1 MNTPL
6 SIVILA
12 AGKGTRMRSDL
23 PKVLQPLA
31 HKPLLSFVIDASISF
46 NPKQLIVVYGYGGD
60 LVKKTFS
67 SQNIQWVEQKEQL
80 GTGHAVQQT
89 MPLMKDEGSTLI
101 LYGDVP
107 LINQETI
114 QRLIKKG
121 QKNLAV
127 LTYAKDEP
135 KGYGRIIRKDDHIQK
150 IVEEKD
156 CDASQKNIKE
166 INTGIMCAP
175 NHLLKNWLKRLNN
188 QNSQKEYYLTDIV
201 GLSIEDNIEVLSES
215 ADNEISITGIN
226 SKSELATMER
236 NYQLMTAKQLM
247 EQGVTIIDPS
257 RIDIRGEVTAGQDV
271 SIDVG
276 CVFEGKVVLGNHVKI
291 AAYSHIKDSVIGD
304 HSSIEPYSH
313 IVESQIGEH
322 CRIGPF
328 ARLRPGTKLQN
339 QVHIGNFVEIKNS
352 EVNDETNINHLSYV
366 GDSII
371 GKSVNIGA
379 GTITCNYD
387 GANKHPTTIEDDVF
401 IGSNTALVA
410 PVKIGKGATIAAG
423 STITKDAPP
432 GDLTVSRS
440 KQTSISGWTKPTKK

>member
-1 MNTPL
+1 MSL

-31 HKPLLSFVIDASISF
+31 HKPLLGYVIDASMSF
-46 NPKQLIVVYGYGGD
+46 NPKQLIVVYGYGGE

-67 SQNIQWVEQKEQL
+67 SHHIQWVEQKEQL
-80 GTGHAVQQT
+80 GTGHALQQAI
-89 MPLMKDEGSTLI
+89 PFIKDEGSTLI

-107 LINQETI
+107 LIDQETI
-114 QRLIKKG
+114 QSLIKKG

-127 LTYAKDEP
+127 LTYTKEDP
-135 KGYGRIIRKDDHIQK
+135 KGYGRIVRKDGRIQK

-175 NHLLKNWLKRLNN
+175 NHLLNNWLGRLTNHN
-188 QNSQKEYYLTDIV
+188 AQKEYYLTDIV

-215 ADNEISITGIN
+215 ADNEVSITGIN

-247 EQGVTIIDPS
+247 EEGVTIIDPN
-257 RIDIRGEVTAGQDV
+257 RIDVRGEVTAGHDV
-271 SIDVG
+271 TIDVG
-276 CVFEGKVVLGNHVKI
+276 CIFEGKVHLGNHVKI
-291 AAYSHIKDSVIGD
+291 AAYSHIKDSTIGD
-304 HSSIEPYSH
+304 HTSIEPYSH
-313 IVESQIGEH
+313 IVESSIGEH

-352 EVNDETNINHLSYV
+352 EVNNETNINHLSYV
-366 GDSII
+366 GDSLV

-410 PVKIGKGATIAAG
+410 PIKIGKGATIAAG

>member
-1 MNTPL
+1 MSL

-31 HKPLLSFVIDASISF
+31 HKPLLGYVIDASMSF
-46 NPKQLIVVYGYGGD
+46 NPKQLIVVYGYGGE

-67 SQNIQWVEQKEQL
+67 SHHIQWVEQKEQL
-80 GTGHAVQQT
+80 GTGHALQQAI
-89 MPLMKDEGSTLI
+89 PFIKDEGSTLI

-107 LINQETI
+107 LIDQETI
-114 QRLIKKG
+114 QSLIKKG

-127 LTYAKDEP
+127 LTYKKEDP
-135 KGYGRIIRKDDHIQK
+135 KGYGRIVRKDGRIQK

-156 CDASQKNIKE
+156 CDVSQKNIKE

-175 NHLLKNWLKRLNN
+175 NYLLNNWLGRLTNHN
-188 QNSQKEYYLTDIV
+188 AQKEYYLTDIV

-215 ADNEISITGIN
+215 ADNEVSITGIN

-247 EQGVTIIDPS
+247 EEGVTIIDPN
-257 RIDIRGEVTAGQDV
+257 RIDVRGEVTAGHDV
-271 SIDVG
+271 TIDVG
-276 CVFEGKVVLGNHVKI
+276 CIFEGKVHLGNHVKI
-291 AAYSHIKDSVIGD
+291 AAYSHIKDSTIGD
-304 HSSIEPYSH
+304 HTSIEPYSH
-313 IVESQIGEH
+313 IVESSIGEH

-352 EVNDETNINHLSYV
+352 EVNNETNINHLSYV
-366 GDSII
+366 GDSLV

-410 PVKIGKGATIAAG
+410 PIKIGKGATIAAG

>member
-1 MNTPL
+1 MNLTVL
-6 SIVILA
+6 ILA

-31 HKPLLSFVIDASISF
+31 HKPLLSFVIDASFSF
-46 NPKQLIVVYGYGGD
+46 KPKQLVVVYGYGGD
-60 LVKKTFS
+60 LVKKTFP
-67 SQNIQWVEQKEQL
+67 SQDIQWVEQKEQL

-89 MPLMKDEGSTLI
+89 ISLIHDEGNTLI

-107 LINQETI
+107 LIDRDSI
-114 QRLIKKG
+114 KRLIQKG

-127 LTYAKDEP
+127 LTFTKDDP
-135 KGYGRIIRKDDHIQK
+135 TGYGRIVRENNQIQK

-156 CDASQKNIKE
+156 CDTSQKKIKE

-175 NHLLKNWLKRLNN
+175 NHLLKNWLGRLNN
-188 QNSQKEYYLTDIV
+188 KNSQKEYYLTDIV
-201 GLSIEDNIEVLSES
+201 GLSIEDHIEVLSES
-215 ADNEISITGIN
+215 ADNEVSITGIN
-226 SKSELATMER
+226 SKSELAAMER
-236 NYQLMTAKQLM
+236 SYQLMTAQKLM
-247 EQGVTIIDPS
+247 EQGVTIIDPH
-257 RIDIRGEVTAGQDV
+257 RIDIRGEVVAGQDV
-271 SIDVG
+271 TIDVG
-276 CVFEGKVVLGNHVKI
+276 CIFEGKVHLGNHVKV

-304 HSSIEPYSH
+304 HTSIEPYSH

-328 ARLRPGTKLQN
+328 ARLRPGTKLQHH
-339 QVHIGNFVEIKNS
+339 VHIGNFVEIKNS
-352 EVNDETNINHLSYV
+352 EVNDGTNINHLSYV
-366 GDSII
+366 GDSLV

>member
-1 MNTPL
+1 MMSL

-31 HKPLLSFVIDASISF
+31 HKPLLGYVIDASMSF

-60 LVKKTFS
+60 QVQKTFPS
-67 SQNIQWVEQKEQL
+67 PNIQWAEQKEQL
-80 GTGHAVQQT
+80 GTGHAVQQAI
-89 MPLMKDEGSTLI
+89 PFIKDEGSTLI

-107 LINQETI
+107 LIDQETI

-127 LTYAKDEP
+127 LTYSKEDP
-135 KGYGRIIRKDDHIQK
+135 KGYGRIVRKDDRIQK

-175 NHLLKNWLKRLNN
+175 NHLLKNWLGRLNN
-188 QNSQKEYYLTDIV
+188 QNAQKEYYLTDIV

-215 ADNEISITGIN
+215 ADNEVSITGIN

-236 NYQLMTAKQLM
+236 NYQLMTAKKLM
-247 EQGVTIIDPS
+247 EEGVTLIDPS
-257 RIDIRGEVTAGQDV
+257 RIDIRGEVTVGQDV
-271 SIDVG
+271 TIDVG
-276 CVFEGKVVLGNHVKI
+276 CIFEGKVHLGNHVKI
-291 AAYSHIKDSVIGD
+291 AAYSHIKDSTIGD
-304 HSSIEPYSH
+304 HTSIEPYSH
-313 IVESQIGEH
+313 IVESTVGTH

-366 GDSII
+366 GDSLV

-410 PVKIGKGATIAAG
+410 PIKIGKGATIAAG

>member
-1 MNTPL
+1 LNLTVL
-6 SIVILA
+6 ILA

-23 PKVLQPLA
+23 PKVLQPVA
-31 HKPLLSFVIDASISF
+31 HKPLLGYVIDASMSF
-46 NPKQLIVVYGYGGD
+46 KPKQLVVVYGYGGD
-60 LVKKTFS
+60 LVKETFS

-80 GTGHAVQQT
+80 GTGHAVQQAI
-89 MPLMKDEGSTLI
+89 PLIQEEGNTLI

-107 LINQETI
+107 LIDEHTI
-114 QRLIKKG
+114 NRLIDKG

-127 LTYAKDEP
+127 LTFLKEDP
-135 KGYGRIIRKDDHIQK
+135 KGYGRIVREHNQIKK

-156 CDASQKNIKE
+156 CDESQKKIKE

-188 QNSQKEYYLTDIV
+188 QNAQKEYYLTDIV
-201 GLSIEDNIEVLSES
+201 SLSIEDHIEVLSES
-215 ADNEISITGIN
+215 ADNEVSITGIN
-226 SKSELATMER
+226 SKSELAAMER
-236 NYQLMTAKQLM
+236 SYQLMTAQKLM
-247 EQGVTIIDPS
+247 EQGVTIMDPN
-257 RIDIRGEVTAGQDV
+257 RLDIRGEVVTGQDV
-271 SIDVG
+271 TIDVG
-276 CVFEGKVVLGNHVKI
+276 CIFEGKVILGNHVKV
-291 AAYSHIKDSVIGD
+291 AAYSHIKDSSIGD
-304 HSSIEPYSH
+304 HTSIEPYSH
-313 IVESQIGEH
+313 IVDSSVGTH

-339 QVHIGNFVEIKNS
+339 YVHIGNFVEIKNS
-352 EVNDETNINHLSYV
+352 EVNDDTNINHLSYV
-366 GDSII
+366 GDSLV

-432 GDLTVSRS
+432 GDLTVSRG
-440 KQTSISGWTKPTKK
+440 KQTSISGWKKPTKK

>member
-1 MNTPL
+1 LNLTVL
-6 SIVILA
+6 ILA

-31 HKPLLSFVIDASISF
+31 HKPLLGYVIDVSMSF
-46 NPKQLIVVYGYGGD
+46 KPKQLVVVYGYGGD
-60 LVKKTFS
+60 LVKETFP
-67 SQNIQWVEQKEQL
+67 SQTIQWVEQKEQL
-80 GTGHAVQQT
+80 GSGHAAQQAI
-89 MPLMKDEGSTLI
+89 PLIHDEGNTLI

-107 LINQETI
+107 LIDEHI
-114 QRLIKKG
+114 IKRLIEKG

-127 LTYAKDEP
+127 LTFIKEDQ
-135 KGYGRIIRKDDHIQK
+135 KGYGRIIRENNRIKK

-156 CDASQKNIKE
+156 CDESQKKIKE

-175 NHLLKNWLKRLNN
+175 NRLLKNWLGRLNN

-201 GLSIEDNIEVLSES
+201 SLSVEDHIEVLSES
-215 ADNEISITGIN
+215 ADNEVSITGIN
-226 SKSELATMER
+226 SKSELAAMER
-236 NYQLMTAKQLM
+236 SYQLMTAQKLM
-247 EQGVTIIDPS
+247 EKGVTIIDPH
-257 RIDIRGEVTAGQDV
+257 RLDIRGEVVTGKDV
-271 SIDVG
+271 TIDVG
-276 CVFEGKVVLGNHVKI
+276 CIFEGKVILGNHVKV
-291 AAYSHIKDSVIGD
+291 AAYSHIQDSFIGD
-304 HSSIEPYSH
+304 HTSIEPYSH
-313 IVESQIGEH
+313 IVGSSVGTH

-339 QVHIGNFVEIKNS
+339 HVHIGNFVEIKNS

-366 GDSII
+366 GDSLV

-410 PVKIGKGATIAAG
+410 PVTIGKGATIAAG

-432 GDLTVSRS
+432 GDLTVSRG
-440 KQTSISGWTKPTKK
+440 KQTSISGWKKPTKK

>member
-1 MNTPL
+1 MNLTVL
-6 SIVILA
+6 ILA

-31 HKPLLSFVIDASISF
+31 HKPLLGYVIDASMSF
-46 NPKQLIVVYGYGGD
+46 KPKQLVVVYGYGGD

-80 GTGHAVQQT
+80 GTGHAVQQAIS
-89 MPLMKDEGSTLI
+89 LIHDEGNTLI

-107 LINQETI
+107 LIDAHTI
-114 QRLIKKG
+114 KRLIDKG

-127 LTYAKDEP
+127 LTFLKEDS
-135 KGYGRIIRKDDHIQK
+135 KGYGRIVRENNQIQK

-156 CDASQKNIKE
+156 CDESQKKIKE
-166 INTGIMCAP
+166 INTGIMCVP
-175 NHLLKNWLKRLNN
+175 NHLLKNWLGRLNN

-201 GLSIEDNIEVLSES
+201 GLSIEDHIEVLSES
-215 ADNEISITGIN
+215 ADNEVSITGIN
-226 SKSELATMER
+226 SKSELAAMER
-236 NYQLMTAKQLM
+236 SYQLMTAQKLM
-247 EQGVTIIDPS
+247 EQGVTIMDPN
-257 RIDIRGEVTAGQDV
+257 RLDIRGDLVAGQDV
-271 SIDVG
+271 TIDVG
-276 CVFEGKVVLGNHVKI
+276 CIFEGKVILGNHVKV
-291 AAYSHIKDSVIGD
+291 AAYSYIKDSSIGD
-304 HSSIEPYSH
+304 HTSIEPYSH
-313 IVESQIGEH
+313 IVDSSVGTH

-339 QVHIGNFVEIKNS
+339 HVHIGNFVEIKNS
-352 EVNDETNINHLSYV
+352 EVNDDTNINHLSYV
-366 GDSII
+366 GDSLV

-423 STITKDAPP
+423 STVTKDAPP
-432 GDLTVSRS
+432 GDLTISRG
-440 KQTSISGWTKPTKK
+440 KQTSISGWKKPTKK

>member
-1 MNTPL
+1 MNLTVL
-6 SIVILA
+6 ILA

-31 HKPLLSFVIDASISF
+31 HKPLLGYVIDASMAF
-46 NPKQLIVVYGYGGD
+46 KPKQLLVVYGYGGD
-60 LVKKTFS
+60 LVKQTFPS
-67 SQNIQWVEQKEQL
+67 HTIQWVEQKEQL
-80 GTGHAVQQT
+80 GTGHAVQLAI
-89 MPLMKDEGSTLI
+89 PLIHDEGNTLI

-107 LINQETI
+107 LIDEHI
-114 QRLIKKG
+114 IKRLIEKG

-127 LTYAKDEP
+127 LTFIKEDP
-135 KGYGRIIRKDDHIQK
+135 KGYGRIVREHNQIKK

-156 CDASQKNIKE
+156 CDESQKKIKE

-175 NHLLKNWLKRLNN
+175 NHLLKNWLGRLNN

-201 GLSIEDNIEVLSES
+201 GLSIEDHIEVLSES
-215 ADNEISITGIN
+215 ADNEVSITGIN
-226 SKSELATMER
+226 SKSELAAMER
-236 NYQLMTAKQLM
+236 SYQLMTAQKLM
-247 EQGVTIIDPS
+247 EQGVTIMDPN
-257 RIDIRGEVTAGQDV
+257 RLDIRGEVVAGQDV
-271 SIDVG
+271 TIDVG
-276 CVFEGKVVLGNHVKI
+276 CIFEGKVILGNHVKV
-291 AAYSHIKDSVIGD
+291 AAYSHIKDSSIGD
-304 HSSIEPYSH
+304 HTSIEPYSH
-313 IVESQIGEH
+313 IVDSSVGTH

-339 QVHIGNFVEIKNS
+339 HVHIGNFVEIKNS
-352 EVNDETNINHLSYV
+352 EVNDKTNINHLSYV
-366 GDSII
+366 GDSLV

-410 PVKIGKGATIAAG
+410 PVTIGKGATIAAG

-432 GDLTVSRS
+432 GDLTVSRG
-440 KQTSISGWTKPTKK
+440 KQTSISGWKKPTKK

>member
-1 MNTPL
+1 LNLTVL
-6 SIVILA
+6 ILA

-31 HKPLLSFVIDASISF
+31 QKPLLGFVIDASF
-46 NPKQLIVVYGYGGD
+46 TFKPKQLIIVYGFGGD
-60 LVKKTFS
+60 LVKKTFP
-67 SQNIQWVEQKEQL
+67 SQDIQWVEQKEQL

-89 MPLMKDEGSTLI
+89 IPLINDEGNTLI

-107 LINQETI
+107 LIDGDTI
-114 QRLIKKG
+114 KRLIQKG

-127 LTYAKDEP
+127 LTFSKDDP
-135 KGYGRIIRKDDHIQK
+135 AGYGRIVRENNQIQK

-156 CDASQKNIKE
+156 CDTSQKKIKE

-175 NHLLKNWLKRLNN
+175 NHLLKNWLGRLNN
-188 QNSQKEYYLTDIV
+188 KNSQKEYYLTDIV
-201 GLSIEDNIEVLSES
+201 GLSIEDHIEVLSES

-236 NYQLMTAKQLM
+236 SYQLMTAQKLM
-247 EQGVTIIDPS
+247 EQGVTIIDPH
-257 RIDIRGEVTAGQDV
+257 RIDIRGEVVAGQDV
-271 SIDVG
+271 TIDVG
-276 CVFEGKVVLGNHVKI
+276 CIFEGKVHLGNHVKV

-328 ARLRPGTKLQN
+328 ARLRPGTKLQHH
-339 QVHIGNFVEIKNS
+339 VHIGNFVEIKNS
-352 EVNDETNINHLSYV
+352 EVNDGTNINHLSYV
-366 GDSII
+366 GDSLV

>member
-1 MNTPL
+1 MNLTVL
-6 SIVILA
+6 ILA

-31 HKPLLSFVIDASISF
+31 HKPLLGYVIDASASF
-46 NPKQLIVVYGYGGD
+46 KPRQLVVVYGYGGD
-60 LVKKTFS
+60 LVKETFS
-67 SQNIQWVEQKEQL
+67 SRTIQWVEQKEQL
-80 GTGHAVQQT
+80 GTGHAVQQAI
-89 MPLMKDEGSTLI
+89 PLISNEGSTLI

-107 LINQETI
+107 LIDEHTI
-114 QRLIKKG
+114 KRLIDKG

-127 LTYAKDEP
+127 LTFSKEDP
-135 KGYGRIIRKDDHIQK
+135 KGYGRIVRENNLIQK

-156 CDASQKNIKE
+156 CDTSQKKIKE

-175 NHLLKNWLKRLNN
+175 NHLLKNWLGRLNN

-201 GLSIEDNIEVLSES
+201 GLSIEDHIEVLSES
-215 ADNEISITGIN
+215 ADNEVSITGIN
-226 SKSELATMER
+226 SKSELAAMER
-236 NYQLMTAKQLM
+236 SYQLMTVQKLM
-247 EQGVTIIDPS
+247 EQGVTIMDPN
-257 RIDIRGEVTAGQDV
+257 RIDIRGEVVAGQDV
-271 SIDVG
+271 TIDVG
-276 CVFEGKVVLGNHVKI
+276 CIFEGKVILGNHVKV
-291 AAYSHIKDSVIGD
+291 AAYSHIKDSSIGD
-304 HSSIEPYSH
+304 HTSIEPYSH
-313 IVESQIGEH
+313 IVDSSVGTH

-328 ARLRPGTKLQN
+328 ARLRPGTKLQSH
-339 QVHIGNFVEIKNS
+339 VHIGNFVEIKNS
-352 EVNDETNINHLSYV
+352 EVNDDTNINHLSYV
-366 GDSII
+366 GDSLV

-432 GDLTVSRS
+432 GDLTVSRG
-440 KQTSISGWTKPTKK
+440 KQTSISGWKKPTKK

>member
-1 MNTPL
+1 MSL

-31 HKPLLSFVIDASISF
+31 HKPLLGYVIDASMSF
-46 NPKQLIVVYGYGGD
+46 NPKQLIVVYGYGGE

-67 SQNIQWVEQKEQL
+67 SHHIQWVEQKEQL
-80 GTGHAVQQT
+80 GTGHALQQAI
-89 MPLMKDEGSTLI
+89 PFIKDEGSTLI

-107 LINQETI
+107 LIDQEII
-114 QRLIKKG
+114 QSLIKKG

-127 LTYAKDEP
+127 LTYTKEDP
-135 KGYGRIIRKDDHIQK
+135 KGYGRIVRKDGCIQK

-175 NHLLKNWLKRLNN
+175 NHLLNNWLGRLTNHN
-188 QNSQKEYYLTDIV
+188 AQKEYYLTDIV

-215 ADNEISITGIN
+215 ADNEVSITGIN

-247 EQGVTIIDPS
+247 EEGVTIIDPN
-257 RIDIRGEVTAGQDV
+257 RIDVRGEVTAGHDV
-271 SIDVG
+271 TIDVG
-276 CVFEGKVVLGNHVKI
+276 CIFEGKVHLGNHVKI
-291 AAYSHIKDSVIGD
+291 AAYSHIKDSTIGD
-304 HSSIEPYSH
+304 HTSIEPYSH
-313 IVESQIGEH
+313 IVESSIGEH

-352 EVNDETNINHLSYV
+352 EVNNETNINHLSYV
-366 GDSII
+366 GDSLV

-410 PVKIGKGATIAAG
+410 PIKIGKGATIAAG

>member
-1 MNTPL
+1 MSL

-31 HKPLLSFVIDASISF
+31 HKPLLGYVIDASMSF
-46 NPKQLIVVYGYGGD
+46 NPSALIVVYGYGGD
-60 LVKKTFS
+60 QVKKTFPS
-67 SQNIQWVEQKEQL
+67 PNIQWVEQKEQL
-80 GTGHAVQQT
+80 GTGHAVQQAI
-89 MPLMKDEGSTLI
+89 PFIKDEGSTLI

-107 LINQETI
+107 LIDQETI
-114 QRLIKKG
+114 QHLIKKG

-127 LTYAKDEP
+127 LTYSKEDP
-135 KGYGRIIRKDDHIQK
+135 KGYGRIIRKDDRIQK

-175 NHLLKNWLKRLNN
+175 NHLLKNWLTRLNN
-188 QNSQKEYYLTDIV
+188 QNVQKEYYLTDIV

-215 ADNEISITGIN
+215 ADNEVSITGIN
-226 SKSELATMER
+226 SKFELATMER
-236 NYQLMTAKQLM
+236 NYQLMTAKKLM
-247 EQGVTIIDPS
+247 EEGVTIIDPS

-271 SIDVG
+271 LIDVG
-276 CVFEGKVVLGNHVKI
+276 CIFEGKVILGNHVKI

-304 HSSIEPYSH
+304 HTSIEPYSH
-313 IVESQIGEH
+313 IVQSVIGEN
-322 CRIGPF
+322 CRVGPF

-339 QVHIGNFVEIKNS
+339 KVHIGNFVEIKNS
-352 EVNDETNINHLSYV
+352 EVNNETNINHLSYV
-366 GDSII
+366 GDSLV

-410 PVKIGKGATIAAG
+410 PIKIGKGATIAAG

-432 GDLTVSRS
+432 GELTVSRS

>member
-1 MNTPL
+1 MSL

-31 HKPLLSFVIDASISF
+31 HKPLLGYVIDVSMSF
-46 NPKQLIVVYGYGGD
+46 NPKQLIVVYGYGGE

-67 SQNIQWVEQKEQL
+67 SHHIQWVEQKEQL
-80 GTGHAVQQT
+80 GTGHALQQAI
-89 MPLMKDEGSTLI
+89 PFIKDEGSTLI

-107 LINQETI
+107 LIDQEII
-114 QRLIKKG
+114 QSLIKKG

-127 LTYAKDEP
+127 LTYTKEDP
-135 KGYGRIIRKDDHIQK
+135 KGYGRIVRKDGRIQK

-175 NHLLKNWLKRLNN
+175 NHLLNNWLGRLTNHN
-188 QNSQKEYYLTDIV
+188 AQKEYYLTDIV

-215 ADNEISITGIN
+215 ADNEVSITGIN

-247 EQGVTIIDPS
+247 EEGVTIIDPN
-257 RIDIRGEVTAGQDV
+257 RIDVRGEVTAGHDV
-271 SIDVG
+271 TIDVG
-276 CVFEGKVVLGNHVKI
+276 CIFEGKVHLGNHVKI
-291 AAYSHIKDSVIGD
+291 AAYSHIKDSTIGD
-304 HSSIEPYSH
+304 HTSIEPYSH
-313 IVESQIGEH
+313 IVESSIGEH

-352 EVNDETNINHLSYV
+352 EVNNETNINHLSYV
-366 GDSII
+366 GDSLV

-410 PVKIGKGATIAAG
+410 PIKIGKGATIAAG

>member
-1 MNTPL
+1 MSL

-31 HKPLLSFVIDASISF
+31 HKPLLGYVIDASMSF
-46 NPKQLIVVYGYGGD
+46 NPKQLIVVYGYGGE

-67 SQNIQWVEQKEQL
+67 SHHIQWVEQKEQL
-80 GTGHAVQQT
+80 GTGHALQQAI
-89 MPLMKDEGSTLI
+89 PFIKDEGSTLI

-107 LINQETI
+107 LIDQEII
-114 QRLIKKG
+114 QSLIKKG

-127 LTYAKDEP
+127 LTYTKEDP
-135 KGYGRIIRKDDHIQK
+135 KGYGRIVRKDGRIQK

-156 CDASQKNIKE
+156 CDVSQKNIKE

-175 NHLLKNWLKRLNN
+175 NHLLGNWLGRLTNHN
-188 QNSQKEYYLTDIV
+188 AQKEYYLTDIV

-215 ADNEISITGIN
+215 ADNEVSITGIN

-247 EQGVTIIDPS
+247 EEGVTIIDPN
-257 RIDIRGEVTAGQDV
+257 RIDVRGEVTAGHDV
-271 SIDVG
+271 TIDVG
-276 CVFEGKVVLGNHVKI
+276 CIFEGKVHLGNHVKI
-291 AAYSHIKDSVIGD
+291 AAYSHIKDSTIGD
-304 HSSIEPYSH
+304 HTSIEPYSH
-313 IVESQIGEH
+313 IVESSIGEH

-352 EVNDETNINHLSYV
+352 EVNNETNINHLSYV
-366 GDSII
+366 GDSLV

-410 PVKIGKGATIAAG
+410 PIKIGKGATIAAG

>member
-1 MNTPL
+1 MNLTVL
-6 SIVILA
+6 ILA

-31 HKPLLSFVIDASISF
+31 HKPLLGYVIDASTSF
-46 NPKQLIVVYGYGGD
+46 KPKQLVVVYGYGGD
-60 LVKKTFS
+60 LVKETFS

-80 GTGHAVQQT
+80 GTGHAVQQAI
-89 MPLMKDEGSTLI
+89 PLIHDEGSTLI

-107 LINQETI
+107 LIDEHTI
-114 QRLIKKG
+114 KRLIDKG

-127 LTYAKDEP
+127 LTFIKEDP
-135 KGYGRIIRKDDHIQK
+135 KGYGRIVREHNQIQK

-156 CDASQKNIKE
+156 CDESQKKIKE
-166 INTGIMCAP
+166 INTGIMCVP
-175 NHLLKNWLKRLNN
+175 NHLLKNWLGRLNN

-201 GLSIEDNIEVLSES
+201 GLSIEDHIEVLSES
-215 ADNEISITGIN
+215 ADNEVSITGIN
-226 SKSELATMER
+226 SKSELAAMER
-236 NYQLMTAKQLM
+236 SYQLMTAQKLM
-247 EQGVTIIDPS
+247 EQGVTIMDPN
-257 RIDIRGEVTAGQDV
+257 RLDIRGEVVAGQDV
-271 SIDVG
+271 TIDVG
-276 CVFEGKVVLGNHVKI
+276 CIFEGKVVLGNHVKV
-291 AAYSHIKDSVIGD
+291 AAYSHIKDSFIGD
-304 HSSIEPYSH
+304 HTSIEPYSH
-313 IVESQIGEH
+313 IVDSSVGTH

-339 QVHIGNFVEIKNS
+339 HVHIGNFVEIKNS
-352 EVNDETNINHLSYV
+352 EVNDDTNINHLSYV
-366 GDSII
+366 GDSLV

-432 GDLTVSRS
+432 GDLTVSRG
-440 KQTSISGWTKPTKK
+440 KQISISGWKKPTKK

>member
-1 MNTPL
+1 MNLTVL
-6 SIVILA
+6 ILA

-31 HKPLLSFVIDASISF
+31 HKPLLGYVIEASTSFK
-46 NPKQLIVVYGYGGD
+46 PKQLVVVYGYGGD
-60 LVKKTFS
+60 LVKETFKS
-67 SQNIQWVEQKEQL
+67 HTIQWVEQKEQL
-80 GTGHAVQQT
+80 GTGHAVQQAI
-89 MPLMKDEGSTLI
+89 PLIHDEGNTLI

-107 LINQETI
+107 LIDEHI
-114 QRLIKKG
+114 IKRLIDKG

-127 LTYAKDEP
+127 LTFLKEDP
-135 KGYGRIIRKDDHIQK
+135 KGYGRIVREHNQIKK

-156 CDASQKNIKE
+156 CDESQKKIKE

-175 NHLLKNWLKRLNN
+175 NHLLKNWLGRLNN

-201 GLSIEDNIEVLSES
+201 GLSIEDHIEVLSEF
-215 ADNEISITGIN
+215 ADNEVSITGIN
-226 SKSELATMER
+226 SKSELAAMER
-236 NYQLMTAKQLM
+236 SYQLMTAQKLM
-247 EQGVTIIDPS
+247 EQGVTIMDPN
-257 RIDIRGEVTAGQDV
+257 RLDIRGEVVAGQDV
-271 SIDVG
+271 TIDVG
-276 CVFEGKVVLGNHVKI
+276 CIFEGKVILGNHVKV
-291 AAYSHIKDSVIGD
+291 AAYSHIKDSSIGD
-304 HSSIEPYSH
+304 HTSIEPYSH
-313 IVESQIGEH
+313 IVDSSVGTH

-339 QVHIGNFVEIKNS
+339 HVHIGNFVEIKNS
-352 EVNDETNINHLSYV
+352 EVNDDTNINHLSYV
-366 GDSII
+366 GDSLV

-432 GDLTVSRS
+432 GDLTVSRG
-440 KQTSISGWTKPTKK
+440 KQTSISGWKKPTKK

>member
-1 MNTPL
+1 MSL

-31 HKPLLSFVIDASISF
+31 HKPLLGYVIDASMSF
-46 NPKQLIVVYGYGGD
+46 NPKQLIVVYGYGGE

-67 SQNIQWVEQKEQL
+67 SHHIQWVEQKEQL
-80 GTGHAVQQT
+80 GTGHALQQAI
-89 MPLMKDEGSTLI
+89 PFIKDEGSTLI

-107 LINQETI
+107 LIDQETI
-114 QRLIKKG
+114 QSLIKKG

-127 LTYAKDEP
+127 LTYTKEDP
-135 KGYGRIIRKDDHIQK
+135 KGYGRIVRKDGRIQK
-150 IVEEKD
+150 IVEATD

-175 NHLLKNWLKRLNN
+175 NHLLNNWLGRLTNHN
-188 QNSQKEYYLTDIV
+188 AQKEYYLTDIV

-215 ADNEISITGIN
+215 ADNEVSITGIN

-247 EQGVTIIDPS
+247 EEGVTIIDPN
-257 RIDIRGEVTAGQDV
+257 RIDVRGEVTAGHDV
-271 SIDVG
+271 TIDVG
-276 CVFEGKVVLGNHVKI
+276 CIFEGKVHLGNHVKI
-291 AAYSHIKDSVIGD
+291 AAYSHIKDSTIGD
-304 HSSIEPYSH
+304 HTSIEPYSH
-313 IVESQIGEH
+313 IVESSIGEH

-352 EVNDETNINHLSYV
+352 EVNNETNINHLSYV
-366 GDSII
+366 GDSLV

-410 PVKIGKGATIAAG
+410 PIKIGKGATIAAG

>member
-1 MNTPL
+1 MSL

-31 HKPLLSFVIDASISF
+31 HKPLLGYVIDASMSF
-46 NPKQLIVVYGYGGD
+46 NPKQLIVVYGYGGE

-67 SQNIQWVEQKEQL
+67 SHHIQWVEQKEQL
-80 GTGHAVQQT
+80 GTGHALQQAI
-89 MPLMKDEGSTLI
+89 PFIKDEGSTLI

-107 LINQETI
+107 LIDQETI
-114 QRLIKKG
+114 QSLIEKG

-127 LTYAKDEP
+127 LTYTKEDP
-135 KGYGRIIRKDDHIQK
+135 KGYGRIVRKDGRIQK

-175 NHLLKNWLKRLNN
+175 NHLLNNWLGRLTNHN
-188 QNSQKEYYLTDIV
+188 AQKEYYLTDIV

-215 ADNEISITGIN
+215 ADNEVSITGIN

-247 EQGVTIIDPS
+247 EEGVTIIDPN
-257 RIDIRGEVTAGQDV
+257 RIDVRGEVTAGHDV
-271 SIDVG
+271 TIDVG
-276 CVFEGKVVLGNHVKI
+276 CIFEGKVHLGNHVKI
-291 AAYSHIKDSVIGD
+291 AAYSHIKDSTIGD
-304 HSSIEPYSH
+304 HTSIEPYSH
-313 IVESQIGEH
+313 IVESSIGEH

-352 EVNDETNINHLSYV
+352 EVNNETNINHLSYV
-366 GDSII
+366 GDSLV

-410 PVKIGKGATIAAG
+410 PIKIGKGATIAAG

>member
-1 MNTPL
+1 MNLTVL
-6 SIVILA
+6 ILA

-31 HKPLLSFVIDASISF
+31 HKPLLGYVIDTSMSF
-46 NPKQLIVVYGYGGD
+46 KPKQLVVVYGYGGD
-60 LVKKTFS
+60 LVKETFS

-80 GTGHAVQQT
+80 GTGHAVQQAI
-89 MPLMKDEGSTLI
+89 PLIQEEGNTLI

-107 LINQETI
+107 LIDEHTI
-114 QRLIKKG
+114 KRLIDKG

-127 LTYAKDEP
+127 LTFLKEDP
-135 KGYGRIIRKDDHIQK
+135 KGYGRIIRQNNQIQK

-156 CDASQKNIKE
+156 CDESQKKIKE

-175 NHLLKNWLKRLNN
+175 NHLLKNWLGRLNN

-201 GLSIEDNIEVLSES
+201 GLSIEDHIEVLSES
-215 ADNEISITGIN
+215 ADNEVSITGIN
-226 SKSELATMER
+226 SKSELAAMER
-236 NYQLMTAKQLM
+236 SYQLMTAQKLM
-247 EQGVTIIDPS
+247 EQGVTIMDTN
-257 RIDIRGEVTAGQDV
+257 RLDIRGEVVAGQDV
-271 SIDVG
+271 TIDVG
-276 CVFEGKVVLGNHVKI
+276 CIFEGKVILGNHVKV
-291 AAYSHIKDSVIGD
+291 AAYSHIKDSSIGD
-304 HSSIEPYSH
+304 HTSIEPYSH
-313 IVESQIGEH
+313 IVDSSVGAH

-339 QVHIGNFVEIKNS
+339 HVHIGNFVEIKNS
-352 EVNDETNINHLSYV
+352 EVNDKTNINHLSYV
-366 GDSII
+366 GDSLV

-387 GANKHPTTIEDDVF
+387 GANKHPTTIEDEVF

-432 GDLTVSRS
+432 GDLTISRG
-440 KQTSISGWTKPTKK
+440 KQTSISGWKKPTKK